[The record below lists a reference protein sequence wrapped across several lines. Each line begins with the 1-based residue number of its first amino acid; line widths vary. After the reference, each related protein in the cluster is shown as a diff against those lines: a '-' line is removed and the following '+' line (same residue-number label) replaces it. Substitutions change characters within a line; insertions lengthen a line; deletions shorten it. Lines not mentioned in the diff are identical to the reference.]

1 VIRARSALLAPA
13 LLGAL
18 LLSACTQSPATPAPT
33 PTTVTGSAD
42 PGAAPAA
49 PATPTVAPVDPEGT
63 ADDNLPAFEAT
74 AGAGV
79 AADPNAQGRSLVDA
93 LVGAG
98 FPKDRMEVTADA
110 TPLGNSVD
118 SILVAVHMADAC
130 LIGQRAQDGFT
141 AHVEPAL
148 SSGRCL
154 VGQTRAIDW

>member
-1 VIRARSALLAPA
+1 VIRSTRALLAPA
-13 LLGAL
+13 LIGAL
-18 LLSACTQSPATPAPT
+18 LLSACTQSPASPDPT
-33 PTTVTGSAD
+33 PSAVTETAA

-49 PATPTVAPVDPEGT
+49 PTVAPVDPEGT
-63 ADDNLPAFEAT
+63 AEGNLPAFEAT
-74 AGAGV
+74 AGGVV
-79 AADPNAQGRSLVDA
+79 AADPNAQGRALVDA
-93 LVGAG
+93 LVAAG

-118 SILVAVHMADAC
+118 SILVSVHMADAC
-130 LIGQRAQDGFT
+130 LIGQRAQDGFS

>member
-1 VIRARSALLAPA
+1 MIRAGRALLAPA

-18 LLSACTQSPATPAPT
+18 LLSACTQSPAAPEPT
-33 PTTVTGSAD
+33 PTAVTESGD
-42 PGAAPAA
+42 PDAA
-49 PATPTVAPVDPEGT
+49 PATPTVSPVDPDGT
-63 ADDNLPAFEAT
+63 AEAALPAFEAT
-74 AGAGV
+74 AGGVV
-79 AADPNAQGRSLVDA
+79 AADPNAQGRALVDA
-93 LVGAG
+93 LVAAG

-118 SILVAVHMADAC
+118 SILVSVHMPDAC
-130 LIGQRAQDGFT
+130 LIGQRAQDGFS

>member
-1 VIRARSALLAPA
+1 MIRAGRALLAPA

-18 LLSACTQSPATPAPT
+18 LLSACTQSPPAPEPT
-33 PTTVTGSAD
+33 PTAVVESDD
-42 PGAAPAA
+42 PGAAPA
-49 PATPTVAPVDPEGT
+49 TPTIAPVDPDGT
-63 ADDNLPAFEAT
+63 AEGNLPAFEAT
-74 AGAGV
+74 AGGVV
-79 AADPNAQGRSLVDA
+79 AADPNAQGRALVDA
-93 LVGAG
+93 LVAAG

-118 SILVAVHMADAC
+118 SILVSVHMPDAC
-130 LIGQRAQDGFT
+130 LIGQRAQDGFS

>member
-1 VIRARSALLAPA
+1 VIRRLGAVAAPA
-13 LLGAL
+13 LLAAL
-18 LLSACTQSPATPAPT
+18 LLSGCTQTPAPT
-33 PTTVTGSAD
+33 QPTA
-42 PGAAPAA
+42 GASAPAA
-49 PATPTVAPVDPEGT
+49 SSAPDASAAPTTPTVDASGT
-63 ADDNLPAFEAT
+63 AEDNLAAFEAT
-74 AGAGV
+74 AGAVV
-79 AADPNAQGRSLVDA
+79 AADPNAKGRPLVDA

-118 SILVAVHMADAC
+118 SILVSVRMGDGC
-130 LIGQRAQDGFT
+130 IIGQRAQDGFS

>member
-1 VIRARSALLAPA
+1 MSRAPRALLAPA

-18 LLSACTQSPATPAPT
+18 LLSACTQSPSAPEPT
-33 PTTVTGSAD
+33 PTAVTETGA
-42 PGAAPAA
+42 PGDA
-49 PATPTVAPVDPEGT
+49 PATPSVAPLDPDGT
-63 ADDNLPAFEAT
+63 ADAALPVFEAT
-74 AGAGV
+74 AGAVV
-79 AADPNAQGRSLVDA
+79 AADPNAQGRALVDA
-93 LVGAG
+93 LVAAG

-118 SILVAVHMADAC
+118 SILVSVHMPDAC
-130 LIGQRAQDGFT
+130 LIGQRAQDGFS

>member
-1 VIRARSALLAPA
+1 MIRAGRALLAPA

-18 LLSACTQSPATPAPT
+18 LLSACTQSAPAPEPT
-33 PTTVTGSAD
+33 PTAVVESGD
-42 PGAAPAA
+42 PGAAPA
-49 PATPTVAPVDPEGT
+49 TPTIAPVDPDGT
-63 ADDNLPAFEAT
+63 AEGALPAFEAT
-74 AGAGV
+74 AGGVV
-79 AADPNAQGRSLVDA
+79 AADPNAQGRALVDA
-93 LVGAG
+93 LVAAG

-118 SILVAVHMADAC
+118 SILVSVHMPDAC
-130 LIGQRAQDGFT
+130 LIGQRAQDGFS

>member
-1 VIRARSALLAPA
+1 MIRAGRALLAPA

-18 LLSACTQSPATPAPT
+18 LLSACTQSPAPQEST
-33 PTTVTGSAD
+33 PTAVADGAD
-42 PGAAPAA
+42 PGAAPA
-49 PATPTVAPVDPEGT
+49 TPTIAPVDPTGT
-63 ADDNLPAFEAT
+63 AEAALPAFEAT
-74 AGAGV
+74 AGAVV

-130 LIGQRAQDGFT
+130 LIGQRAQDGFS

>member
-1 VIRARSALLAPA
+1 VIRGSRALLAPA

-18 LLSACTQSPATPAPT
+18 LLSACTQPAPAPEPT
-33 PTTVTGSAD
+33 PTAVVESGD
-42 PGAAPAA
+42 PGAAPA
-49 PATPTVAPVDPEGT
+49 TPTIAPVDPDGT
-63 ADDNLPAFEAT
+63 AEGALPAFEAT
-74 AGAGV
+74 AGGVV
-79 AADPNAQGRSLVDA
+79 AADPNAQGRALVDA
-93 LVGAG
+93 LVAAG

-118 SILVAVHMADAC
+118 SILVSVHMPDAC
-130 LIGQRAQDGFT
+130 LIGQRAQDGFS

>member
-1 VIRARSALLAPA
+1 MMRRLGAVAAPA
-13 LLGAL
+13 LLAAL
-18 LLSACTQSPATPAPT
+18 LLSGCTQTPAPT
-33 PTTVTGSAD
+33 QPTGDA
-42 PGAAPAA
+42 AAPTASSAPDASAA
-49 PATPTVAPVDPEGT
+49 PTTPTVDASGT
-63 ADDNLPAFEAT
+63 AEDNLAAFEAT
-74 AGAGV
+74 AGAV
-79 AADPNAQGRSLVDA
+79 VSADPNAMGRPLVDA

-118 SILVAVHMADAC
+118 SILVSVHLGDGC
-130 LIGQRAQDGFT
+130 IIGQRAQDGFS

>member
-1 VIRARSALLAPA
+1 VIRAGRALLAPA

-18 LLSACTQSPATPAPT
+18 LLSACTQAPAAPEPT
-33 PTTVTGSAD
+33 PTAVTDSAD

-49 PATPTVAPVDPEGT
+49 SATPTVAPVDPTGT
-63 ADDNLPAFEAT
+63 AEGNLPAFEAT
-74 AGAGV
+74 AGAVV

>member
-1 VIRARSALLAPA
+1 MIRALLAPV
-13 LLGAL
+13 LLAAL
-18 LLSACTQSPATPAPT
+18 LLSACTQSPAAPEPT
-33 PTTVTGSAD
+33 PTAVTDSAD

-49 PATPTVAPVDPEGT
+49 PATPTIAPVDPTGT
-63 ADDNLPAFEAT
+63 AEANLPAFEAM
-74 AGAGV
+74 AGAVV

-118 SILVAVHMADAC
+118 SILVAVRMADAC